1 MADRVGIVIELIGK
15 DAAISGLQELDR
27 LRNTLNGKAVRI
39 GVDTSGVRTAQGAMS
54 NLFKTVGS
62 VSKGIGS
69 TLQTVGRGMTTTG
82 MTLRRISNM
91 FGGSI
96 LNKASYFAIGKAV
109 NMVNQG
115 LSNSVSRFDTF
126 RTFPKLMQAIGYSAQ
141 DSENAI
147 EKLNN
152 AVLGLPTSLNEII
165 ETSKPFIQLYGDI
178 NKGTDLAIAANN
190 AFLANATDAA
200 SQANGL
206 AQLEDLL
213 TKGELTSTE
222 WQSLMGSLGIS
233 TQYVAEQ
240 LGYSSDQMAE
250 FREQLVKGE
259 IDANDFLDAL
269 IAAGTGTGQLAKMA
283 DISKDTMSAA
293 LQNIQTAFA
302 NLGSSVMESMDEI
315 FQENTGEGI
324 VGNIVKI
331 SDAIK
336 QKAKPAV
343 QGWIKDN
350 ADNIIGFFDRLA
362 SFNWGKLA
370 SSVVDNAG
378 RILDFFGGIVDKVG
392 EDNIIK
398 FVSFAMTWASPLAK
412 ALTLFGRPISYLGS
426 LFTKFGRLSSRF
438 GRWLGRG
445 GGGLGGGTSAAGGT
459 GGILQAFAFLG
470 EIAAVGGLI
479 AEFAKVAELVSSVKI
494 DKDKFANNIS
504 VIGDMLG
511 QGGLFSLLSTTLG
524 GMVSKTGNGLNALV
538 GEGLTA
544 GLEGLIAGFG
554 GIVGEFANIAQSVSD
569 LNLENFDANWA
580 KLGKFLGTIAGGT
593 AVTTGVMTAA
603 TWLSGGIGGLFIG
616 IGELLTG
623 AEIENTRKAGELIS
637 QFVDIAD
644 NISSKEMPSESK
656 LNSVYRVVGGIS
668 GAFGSIKAVDEE
680 QVESITSA
688 LDAVKQIS
696 QNLYA
701 FENIASADTDFDAA
715 KTNITKII
723 DALAAVSNGISE
735 GFGDRTSWETG
746 EQKDIIGNMS
756 GVLENI
762 NSTIGI
768 FEEIESSIGS
778 IGLLGRQEETGTSTI
793 AGVTTVNKEYVRD
806 KFQKTIDQINEIVDG
821 LQEVSHEI
829 TPSGAVLG
837 ALHEKLKTQ
846 IQDDIIKNYTDIMA
860 QVNGLSAAIQNTSVS
875 GTGVDNQYR
884 RTDMTVFEKKKEDI
898 KQVIAGI
905 KNITDM
911 ITSQSEGIPAL
922 SAAYKAWESKK
933 GNETVEHM
941 VSMMTAIGDLMTG
954 TGTAIDATNDTP
966 LYELPRF
973 KDKIAQLTGALAEVM
988 TDLNDSQYGNINL
1001 DWSAIPTKLENV
1013 SSAMES
1019 IKGIVT
1025 AITEMQ
1031 EDLEGVLRRG
1041 RNGTSMSMLSEAMQ
1055 GLSNAMLN
1063 LPEDAE
1069 DIQARAENI
1078 KTAVDSV
1085 NEIISTLTGMQ
1096 ENIASLGGGEDGA
1109 TAQADSIIQQV
1120 VDAIS
1125 GGDIES
1131 AMASLQQVSQY
1142 ITELQTGI
1150 EGLSQM
1156 ELTAFT
1162 EQVTVLYG
1170 ELDTLKGSLD
1180 TVKSALDQVKSA
1192 LDQVKS
1198 AADNA
1203 KNAITQLAD
1212 TAQNRAG
1219 SFGGLIGAMG
1229 SVAGSM
1235 NSAAAAANSLEA
1247 AINSIPTERT
1257 VTVTYNQVGSPAA
1270 ASVGGGAGGGGGGA
1284 WAKGG
1289 LIPQYRALGGTIFAL
1304 RPKGSDTVP
1313 AMLTPGEF
1321 VIRKKAVDAI
1331 GVPFL
1336 RALNALNIPSA
1347 IDRMMSGVRMPM
1359 GYGLIQTDNSRVYNN
1374 NAKVTQNII
1383 SNNVDYPLRRANRY
1397 ARSL

>member
-27 LRNTLNGKAVRI
+27 LRNALNGKAVRI

-69 TLQTVGRGMTTTG
+69 TLQSLGRGMTVSG

-250 FREQLVKGE
+250 FRQQLVEGE

-269 IAAGTGTGQLAKMA
+269 IAAGTGTGKLAEMA

-293 LQNIQTAFA
+293 LENISTAFS
-302 NLGSSVMESMDEI
+302 NLGASVMESLDEI
-315 FQENTGEGI
+315 FQENTGEGL

-336 QKAKPAV
+336 QNVKPAV
-343 QGWIKDN
+343 QGWISDN
-350 ADNIIGFFDRLA
+350 ADSIIGFFQKL
-362 SFNWGKLA
+362 SEFNWGKLA

-378 RILDFFGGIVDKVG
+378 QILDFFGGIVDKVG

-412 ALTLFGRPISYLGS
+412 ALQLFGRPISFMGS
-426 LFTKFGRLSSRF
+426 LFSKFGRLSQRI
-438 GRWLGRG
+438 GNWLGRG
-445 GGGLGGGTSAAGGT
+445 GGLGGGGSSAGGSS
-459 GGILQAFAFLG
+459 GILQVFAFLG

-479 AEFAKVAELVSSVKI
+479 AEFAKVAELVSNVKI
-494 DKDKFANNIS
+494 DKEKFMNNMT

-511 QGGLFSLLSTTLG
+511 QGGLFSLLATTLG
-524 GMVSKTGNGLNALV
+524 SLTSQYGFGGAALA

-544 GLEGLIAGFG
+544 GLEGLMAGVGGLIAEFAKVAEAVSSADLGNLDANLEKISSLMNWVALLVGVPTAGFG
-554 GIVGEFANIAQSVSD
+554 
-569 LNLENFDANWA
+569 LL
-580 KLGKFLGTIAGGT
+580 
-593 AVTTGVMTAA
+593 TGLT
-603 TWLSGGIGGLFIG
+603 GGIGGLFAA
-616 IGELLTG
+616 IGEGLEGMYL
-623 AEIENTRKAGELIS
+623 ENIKQAGERIS
-637 QFVDIAD
+637 QFVELANDISEA
-644 NISSKEMPSESK
+644 NFPSEEKMQK
-656 LNSVYRVVGGIS
+656 LFQTIGSIS
-668 GAFGSIKAVDEE
+668 GAFNADIAVDDEK
-680 QVESITSA
+680 VEGINKA
-688 LDAVKQIS
+688 LDAIKQLS
-696 QNLYA
+696 LSLWA
-701 FENIASADTDFDAA
+701 FDMIAEADTDFEAA
-715 KTNITKII
+715 KNNITGII
-723 DALAAVSNGISE
+723 EALAAISNGIAD

-860 QVNGLSAAIQNTSVS
+860 QVNGLSAAIQNTDVS
-875 GTGVDNQYR
+875 GTGVNDQYK
-884 RTDMTVFEKKKEDI
+884 RTDMTMFDKKREDI
-898 KQVIAGI
+898 KQVIAGM
-905 KNITDM
+905 KNIANM

-922 SAAYKAWESKK
+922 SAAYEAWESKK
-933 GNETVEHM
+933 SGETVENM

-954 TGTAIDATNDTP
+954 TETAIDAANHTP

-1019 IKGIVT
+1019 IKSIVT
-1025 AITEMQ
+1025 SITEMQ
-1031 EDLEGVLRRG
+1031 EDLEGVLSRG

-1055 GLSNAMLN
+1055 GLTTAMGN
-1063 LPEDAE
+1063 LPENAE
-1069 DIQARAENI
+1069 EIQERAENI
-1078 KTAVDSV
+1078 KTAVDAVNSV
-1085 NEIISTLTGMQ
+1085 ITTLTGMS
-1096 ENIASLGGGEDGA
+1096 ENIEALGGGEEG
-1109 TAQADSIIQQV
+1109 TAAQMGSIIQQI

-1131 AMASLQQVSQY
+1131 AVASLQQVSQY
-1142 ITELQTGI
+1142 ISDLQTSI
-1150 EGLSQM
+1150 DGLSQV
-1156 ELTAFT
+1156 ELSGFAD
-1162 EQVTVLYG
+1162 QVSELYG
-1170 ELDTLKGSLD
+1170 ELDTLKS
-1180 TVKSALDQVKSA
+1180 SLDQVKSA
-1192 LDQVKS
+1192 LDKVKS

-1203 KNAITQLAD
+1203 KSAIEGLAD
-1212 TAQNRAG
+1212 TAQSRAS
-1219 SFGGLIGAMG
+1219 SFSTLISMMG
-1229 SVAGSM
+1229 SVAISM
-1235 NSAAAAANSLEA
+1235 NGAASAANGLAA
-1247 AINSIPTERT
+1247 AINAIPTQKT

-1270 ASVGGGAGGGGGGA
+1270 ASVGGVLAA
-1284 WAKGG
+1284 TGG
-1289 LIPQYRALGGTIFAL
+1289 LIPQYRAGGGTIFAL

-1321 VIRKKAVDAI
+1321 VLRKKTVDAI

-1336 RALNALNIPSA
+1336 HALNSLNISAA
-1347 IDRMMSGVRMPM
+1347 IDRMMGGVRVPM
-1359 GYGLIQTDNSRVYNN
+1359 GYGLVQNDNSRVYNN

-1383 SNNVDYPLRRANRY
+1383 SNNPNYPLRIANRY